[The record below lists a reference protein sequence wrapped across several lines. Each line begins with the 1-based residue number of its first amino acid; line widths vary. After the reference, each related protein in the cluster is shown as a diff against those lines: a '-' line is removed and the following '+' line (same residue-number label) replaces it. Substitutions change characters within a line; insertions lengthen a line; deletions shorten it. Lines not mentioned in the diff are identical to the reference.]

1 MPSPVEAPKPIAA
14 PVLTPFGRLAPEP
27 EPKKAGSA
35 VVQGRLSRWR
45 AFALLMTLL
54 VLAVAAL
61 LAAWRFVPER
71 LPPMLQPA
79 ELMRHMGVTS
89 SGFPLRRPAPPE
101 SQYDE

>member
-1 MPSPVEAPKPIAA
+1 
-14 PVLTPFGRLAPEP
+14 LN
-27 EPKKAGSA
+27 
-35 VVQGRLSRWR
+35 RWR
-45 AFALLMTLL
+45 AVAVLMTLL

-79 ELMRHMGVTS
+79 EVMRHMGVSS
-89 SGFPLRRPAPPE
+89 SGSPLRRPAPPE